1 MSSNVYTRPPLE
13 EQAMSGCPVT
23 ALGVGFNPFVEP
35 YLGDPYT
42 FFARARAEEPV
53 FYSPEVD
60 HWVVARYEDV
70 KAILRDSVTY
80 SSKMA
85 QSPIKRWPQE
95 AVEMLNAQ
103 NFNMMPNLSN
113 NDPPSHTQVRRFLQ
127 NAFTSKRIKW
137 LEPHVRRLVNEAI
150 DGFVGQGRVDLV
162 KEMLYETPA
171 RVLFAFLG
179 IPDEHINKV
188 KVWSEG
194 RAVLTWGK
202 LPDEEIIAQMPDF
215 IDYIRY
221 CFDLVDQL
229 EQNPGE
235 DYTSELLQRLKE
247 EQPAGISKDRIAV
260 TLFGL
265 LMAGHETTTNQSA
278 NGIRT
283 LLTHR
288 EAWQALCDDPSLIP
302 NACEEIIRHESSVIS
317 WRRVTNREVEIAG
330 VSIPK
335 NSQILLLLGAANRD
349 ERHFEDAER
358 FDIHRKNAKHHMSF
372 GHGIHYC
379 LGAPLARLEL
389 KIFIEELTK
398 RLPSMRLVPNQSYH
412 YSPNT
417 SHRGPTSLWVEWE
430 G

>member
-13 EQAMSGCPVT
+13 EQTTSRCPVT
-23 ALGVGFNPFVEP
+23 ALGEAFNPFVDP
-35 YLGDPYT
+35 YLSDPYT
-42 FFARARAEEPV
+42 FFAQARDEEPV
-53 FYSPEVD
+53 FYSPAID
-60 HWVVARYEDV
+60 HWVVAHYEDV
-70 KAILRDSVTY
+70 KTILRDSVTY

-85 QSPIKRWPQE
+85 QSPIKTWPQE

-127 NAFTSKRIKW
+127 NAFTPKRIKW

-150 DGFVGQGRVDLV
+150 DGFIDKGKVDLV

-179 IPDEHINKV
+179 IPDEHIDKV

-194 RAVLTWGK
+194 RALLTWGK
-202 LPDEEIIAQMPDF
+202 LSDQEIIEQMPGF
-215 IDYIRY
+215 IDYIHY
-221 CFDLVDQL
+221 CFNLVDEL
-229 EQNPGE
+229 DENPGE
-235 DYTSELLQRLKE
+235 DYTSELLQRLKNE
-247 EQPAGISKDRIAV
+247 SPAGISKDRIAV

-265 LMAGHETTTNQSA
+265 LMAGHETTTNQSG

-283 LLTHR
+283 LLQHR
-288 EAWQALCDDPSLIP
+288 HAWDALCDDPSLIP

-317 WRRVTNREVEIAG
+317 WRRVTNQDVEIKG

-335 NSQILLLLGAANRD
+335 NSQLLLLLGAANRD
-349 ERHFEDAER
+349 ERYFANAET
-358 FDIHRKNAKHHMSF
+358 FDIRRKNAKHHMSF

-379 LGAPLARLEL
+379 LGAPLARLEMR
-389 KIFIEELTK
+389 IFIEELTR
-398 RLPSMRLVPNQSYH
+398 RLPTMRLVPNQTYR
-412 YSPNT
+412 YSANT

-430 G
+430 V